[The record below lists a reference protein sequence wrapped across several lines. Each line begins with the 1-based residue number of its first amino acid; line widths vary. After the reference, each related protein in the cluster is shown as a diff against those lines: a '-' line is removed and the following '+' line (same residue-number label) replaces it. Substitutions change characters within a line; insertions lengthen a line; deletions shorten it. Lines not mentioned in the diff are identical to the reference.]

1 MSSQGAASVSNH
13 VWKDGFVTRDSSDY
27 TKQLKSKIL
36 YKELRNNTTNLSFN
50 QRQSYN
56 LQLDYNLGG
65 VVCGGCVGGAMYT
78 KLKTGS

>member
-36 YKELRNNTTNLSFN
+36 HTELRSNVTNLSLN

-65 VVCGGCVGGAMYT
+65 VVCGRCVGGGMYT
-78 KLKTGS
+78 KLRVGS

>member
-1 MSSQGAASVSNH
+1 MSSQGAASVSSH
-13 VWKDGFVTRDSSDY
+13 VWKDGFATRDSSDY
-27 TKQLKSKIL
+27 IKQLKSKVL

>member
-1 MSSQGAASVSNH
+1 
-13 VWKDGFVTRDSSDY
+13 
-27 TKQLKSKIL
+27 LKSKVL